1 MDKLK
6 ELKELMKALSPEE
19 VEELK
24 AYLEESAEETPTEE
38 EAMPVAEEP
47 AQETP
52 SEEVADAPV
61 EENAPA
67 VEESGEETEEPSE
80 ESAPEESTP
89 AEETSEET
97 ETGEEETAEEPVEE
111 ETPTE
116 EEKVEEQEEVATIP
130 EEDDIPAMQRGIAES
145 MEEPAE
151 PAPNITAEDGGEI
164 PVDYQQIIDGLNAKL
179 AATEAENKML
189 KAKYEGAFGY
199 SAKASV
205 PTKVNRLF
213 DDCSDIHIHK

>member
-6 ELKELMKALSPEE
+6 ELKELMKDLSPGE

-24 AYLEESAEETPTEE
+24 AFLSNSAEDTPTEE

-61 EENAPA
+61 EDAPA
-67 VEESGEETEEPSE
+67 EETSEEETEEPSE

-89 AEETSEET
+89 AEEPSEET

-111 ETPTE
+111 TPAE
-116 EEKVEEQEEVATIP
+116 EEKVEEQEEVATLP

-145 MEEPAE
+145 MEEPTE
-151 PAPNITAEDGGEI
+151 PAPNITAEDGEEI